1 MLKTLPDSVVAMTAC
16 EVAKVPHAQLDRIF
30 RESYHVARL
39 FWASTRLS
47 MHRFSAIRR
56 MHDADQPNIVQE
68 VIAQRIISMAR
79 NGEDNWTVF
88 APVHLKGLEPNS
100 FD

>member
-1 MLKTLPDSVVAMTAC
+1 VLKTLPDSVVAMTAC
-16 EVAKVPHAQLDRIF
+16 EVAKAPHAQLDRIF

-79 NGEDNWTVF
+79 NGEDNRDRLC
-88 APVHLKGLEPNS
+88 AGALKGART
-100 FD
+100 